1 MDYKELGIKAFSR
14 YKFKDAKLF
23 FSLAYE
29 QEKSDELI
37 FLIELAN
44 LALVDKS
51 QVMPVFEFYQ
61 IKAKKNMDEFFNI
74 LNSLYKSIYEKDED
88 ETSQNLKDEIA
99 NSISYKDFKEAISQT
114 GDFRQVLEGVMFSS
128 SITIESKDEMLN
140 FLENLVENDFI
151 DMSLKYIEDFSWVFS
166 DDVKFNKLIEKI
178 KNNENSNSK

>member
-1 MDYKELGIKAFSR
+1 MNYKELGIKAFSR

-61 IKAKKNMDEFFNI
+61 IKVRFSF
-74 LNSLYKSIYEKDED
+74 
-88 ETSQNLKDEIA
+88 TS
-99 NSISYKDFKEAISQT
+99 
-114 GDFRQVLEGVMFSS
+114 
-128 SITIESKDEMLN
+128 
-140 FLENLVENDFI
+140 
-151 DMSLKYIEDFSWVFS
+151 
-166 DDVKFNKLIEKI
+166 
-178 KNNENSNSK
+178 